1 MEKTASVTASI
12 IMAFAIFLTSF
23 SCSKSPT
30 KPGPVPT
37 PTPAQPTLIS
47 YAYADAP
54 IMNQTLANLNFGAC
68 SDLFIGYTAGS
79 SSRVLL
85 NFDISSISNTS
96 TVTSA
101 VLTFVVA
108 ASSGTVDISA
118 YKTIQYWS
126 EGTGDCSGTLN
137 GYVPSWNY
145 ANGAANTWVAP
156 GGDYDAAS
164 QSLSAAISGAG
175 TVNITLNTA
184 MVQAWVANFT
194 QNYGVLLKAS
204 NETSGYARIMDRNS
218 GANAPKLTV
227 YYQ

>member
-1 MEKTASVTASI
+1 MKKTIPVIVSIFIVFVLFLSSV
-12 IMAFAIFLTSF
+12 
-23 SCSKSPT
+23 SCRKSPAG
-30 KPGPVPT
+30 PGPT
-37 PTPAQPTLIS
+37 PTPTPPTLIA

-54 IMNQTLANLNFGAC
+54 IMDQTLANLNFGAC
-68 SDLFIGYTAGS
+68 SNLFVGYTAGS
-79 SSRVLL
+79 SSRVLI

-126 EGTGDCSGTLN
+126 EGTGDCSGIN
-137 GYVPSWNY
+137 GYGPSWNY
-145 ANGAANTWVAP
+145 YNGAANTWAVL

-164 QSLSAAISGAG
+164 QSQQASVSGTG
-175 TVNITLNTA
+175 TFSVTLNTA
-184 MVQAWVANFT
+184 MVQAWVGNFT

-204 NETSGYARIMDRNS
+204 NETSGYARITDQS
-218 GANAPKLTV
+218 GGANAPKLTV